1 MTSIK
6 IKTLLSALILGLSAQ
21 LSAQGLLY
29 KVYGDGI
36 KDTSYVYGT
45 YHTKDSK
52 AYFMKDKLKELI
64 NECEIVAGEVNIEE
78 AKDKASEIAPIMMLS
93 EGELADLYSAEDY
106 ERVSAFLK
114 DKLGIQAI
122 LCNRLK
128 PFFVLGILTEKMVE
142 GDEKHLLDEWIQKQA
157 KKAKKQVVGLESI
170 QEALAGVDSV
180 AVADQAQWLLE
191 FVDGGDEQ
199 LEAFQDL
206 NRWYVNQDIDSMYI
220 YYQNEEIPGE
230 FDAAFLIRRNLYF
243 TDRIFDYMKTNTV
256 FCGVGALHLPGET
269 GLLEGLRAKGVQVEA
284 VRVD

>member
-1 MTSIK
+1 MTSIQ

-52 AYFMKDKLKELI
+52 AYFMKDKLKQLI

-114 DKLGIQAI
+114 DKLGMQSM

-128 PFFVLGILTEKMVE
+128 PFFVLGMLTEKMVE

-199 LEAFQDL
+199 LEAFEDL
-206 NRWYVNQDIDSMYI
+206 NRWYVNQEIDSMYV

-230 FDAAFLIRRNLYF
+230 FDAEFLVRRNIYF
-243 TDRIFDYMKTNTV
+243 TDRIFDYMKTHTV

-269 GLLEGLRAKGVQVEA
+269 GLLEGLRAKGLQVEA
-284 VRVD
+284 VHAN